1 MPKEE
6 LQQLKENKEKARQFV
21 MYHTVEGT
29 IHADAITSDKVKKN
43 QFSLG
48 KNAYFLVSTE
58 FAFYGSEEQPEDAG
72 GTERPGG

>member
-29 IHADAITSDKVKKN
+29 VHADAIASDKV
-43 QFSLG
+43 
-48 KNAYFLVSTE
+48 
-58 FAFYGSEEQPEDAG
+58 
-72 GTERPGG
+72 

>member
-29 IHADAITSDKVKKN
+29 VHADAIASDKVTKEFHPLKKN
-43 QFSLG
+43 ANLCV
-48 KNAYFLVSTE
+48 NRVCVL
-58 FAFYGSEEQPEDAG
+58 
-72 GTERPGG
+72 